1 LKADAG
7 WSDARIAEA
16 LDMSIPTVQRLRQR
30 FVEEGLDVALGARTR
45 KPRPYARKLDGE
57 QEARLV
63 ALACSQAPEGHT
75 RWTLR
80 LLAGSGDLL
89 EGEGVVER
97 RDLREA
103 YIADLVSRVRIGRPL
118 KIVLDPGNGTAALF
132 CEEVFRRAG
141 VEVVPLFCDPDPTFP
156 NHFPNPSDVAA
167 REAIRAKVMAALG
180 PECSSYAH
188 CRPSG

>member
-1 LKADAG
+1 MNKKYVVDLTEDERKELKRLVSSGRHTARRIRWAHALLKADAG

-80 LLAGSGDLL
+80 LLADKMVKLTYVDSLSY
-89 EGEGVVER
+89 ETVR
-97 RDLREA
+97 R
-103 YIADLVSRVRIGRPL
+103 VL
-118 KIVLDPGNGTAALF
+118 KKT
-132 CEEVFRRAG
+132 
-141 VEVVPLFCDPDPTFP
+141 T
-156 NHFPNPSDVAA
+156 
-167 REAIRAKVMAALG
+167 
-180 PECSSYAH
+180 
-188 CRPSG
+188 